1 MEHSEEKNSNNKSV
15 HSKKREFPADGNNN
29 QHGKSGFKK
38 SKKNLIGRAKALL
51 PQRKALPIYSARDK
65 ITKEILN
72 NKALI
77 IVGETG
83 SGKTTQIPQFLHYA
97 GLSKNGIIACTQP
110 RRVAAMSIARRV
122 SEEFGTRLGDR
133 VGYSIRFDDK
143 TSPNTIIKYMTDGML
158 LRELLSDN
166 MLKKYSVV
174 ILDEAHERTL
184 RTDILFGMLK
194 SIQRK
199 RDDLKII
206 VMSATLDAEKFS
218 EYFDN
223 AKIMYIAGRQ
233 FPVKLYQTIQP
244 QEDYLDSAIV
254 TIFQIHTEQPDGD
267 ILTFLTG
274 QEEIEAVEKLIIE
287 HAKLLPVTAKK
298 LIPCPIFASMPTD
311 QQNKVFEPAP
321 PDTRKVIL
329 ATNIA
334 ETSITISGIK
344 YVIDCGVAKV
354 RGYNSKIGIESLT
367 IQPISKASARQRMGR
382 AGREAPGC
390 CYRLYTEDAFDELAD
405 STEPEIKRCNL
416 ASVILL
422 LKASGVEDIFNFDYL
437 DRPSKTSVAR
447 SLEQLYALGAL
458 NDDGTLSELGKKM
471 AEFPIEPTY
480 AKVIIQSEKL
490 GCTKEIL
497 SIVSMLSVDSIFY
510 TPQDKREEA
519 AEAKKKFVNFD
530 GDHITLLNVL
540 KGYQD
545 VHGDKDWC
553 YENFINIRNMKHV
566 LDVRKQLVQFC
577 ERLKI
582 DVNSSCGHDYDMLL
596 KCLLSGFFQNT
607 ALRQLDGSYRAI
619 VSGQIV
625 YIHPTSVLFGRKPEA
640 IMYND
645 LILTSK
651 QYMRNASAIHPN
663 WIAQTAPKYFGNR
676 SLHTL

>member
-1 MEHSEEKNSNNKSV
+1 
-15 HSKKREFPADGNNN
+15 
-29 QHGKSGFKK
+29 
-38 SKKNLIGRAKALL
+38 
-51 PQRKALPIYSARDK
+51 
-65 ITKEILN
+65 
-72 NKALI
+72 
-77 IVGETG
+77 
-83 SGKTTQIPQFLHYA
+83 
-97 GLSKNGIIACTQP
+97 
-110 RRVAAMSIARRV
+110 
-122 SEEFGTRLGDR
+122 
-133 VGYSIRFDDK
+133 
-143 TSPNTIIKYMTDGML
+143 
-158 LRELLSDN
+158 
-166 MLKKYSVV
+166 
-174 ILDEAHERTL
+174 
-184 RTDILFGMLK
+184 
-194 SIQRK
+194 
-199 RDDLKII
+199 
-206 VMSATLDAEKFS
+206 
-218 EYFDN
+218 
-223 AKIMYIAGRQ
+223 
-233 FPVKLYQTIQP
+233 
-244 QEDYLDSAIV
+244 
-254 TIFQIHTEQPDGD
+254 
-267 ILTFLTG
+267 
-274 QEEIEAVEKLIIE
+274 
-287 HAKLLPVTAKK
+287 
-298 LIPCPIFASMPTD
+298 MPTD

-437 DRPSKTSVAR
+437 DKPSKTSVAR

-480 AKVIIQSEKL
+480 AKVMIQSEKL

-545 VHGDKDWC
+545 VHGDKEWC

-566 LDVRKQLVQFC
+566 LDVRKQLIQFC

-582 DVNSSCGHDYDMLL
+582 DVNASCGHDHEVLL

-619 VSGQIV
+619 VSGQSV
-625 YIHPTSVLFGRKPEA
+625 YIHPTSVLFGRRPEA

>member
-1 MEHSEEKNSNNKSV
+1 MEKSKNNNNQ
-15 HSKKREFPADGNNN
+15 HSKKREFSTDENNGN
-29 QHGKSGFKK
+29 QGKNGFKK
-38 SKKNLIGRAKALL
+38 SKKDLIGKAKSLL
-51 PQRKALPIYSARDK
+51 PQRKALPIFSAREK
-65 ITKEILN
+65 IIKEILN

-83 SGKTTQIPQFLHYA
+83 SGKTTQIPQFLHHA

-143 TSPNTIIKYMTDGML
+143 TSPNTLIKYMTDGML

-194 SIQRK
+194 AIQKK

-218 EYFDN
+218 EYFDD

-254 TIFQIHTEQPDGD
+254 TIFQIHTEQPNGD

-390 CYRLYTEDAFDELAD
+390 CYRLYTEDAFEELAD

-480 AKVIIQSEKL
+480 AKVIIQSENL
-490 GCTKEIL
+490 GCTKEII

-566 LDVRKQLVQFC
+566 LDVRKQLIQFC

-582 DVNSSCGHDYDMLL
+582 DVTASCGHDHEVIL

-625 YIHPTSVLFGRKPEA
+625 YMHPTSVLFGRKPEA